1 MKTPTEKEIR
11 ELLLMCRAAAPLRQG
26 KRNAK
31 KLVSEKDSKQLALF
45 SVGNRCAS
53 TEEGKAGF
61 AMIYK
66 ELNL

>member
-1 MKTPTEKEIR
+1 MKAPTEKEIR
-11 ELLLMCRAAAPLRQG
+11 ELLLMCRAAAPLKQG

-31 KLVSEKDSKQLALF
+31 KLVAEKDSKQLALF

>member
-1 MKTPTEKEIR
+1 MKAPTEKEMR
-11 ELLLMCRAAAPLRQG
+11 ELILICRAAAPLRQG

-31 KLVSEKDSKQLALF
+31 KLVAEKDSKQLALF

-61 AMIYK
+61 DMIYK
-66 ELNL
+66 KLSL

>member
-31 KLVSEKDSKQLALF
+31 KLVAEKDSKQLALF

-53 TEEGKAGF
+53 TKEGKAGF
-61 AMIYK
+61 DMIYK

>member
-1 MKTPTEKEIR
+1 MKAPTERDMR
-11 ELLLMCRAAAPLRQG
+11 EVILMCRAAAHLRQG

-31 KLVSEKDSKQLALF
+31 KLVAEKDSKQLSLF

-61 AMIYK
+61 DMIYR
-66 ELNL
+66 ELSL

>member
-1 MKTPTEKEIR
+1 MKAPTEKEIR
-11 ELLLMCRAAAPLRQG
+11 ELLLMCRAAAPLKQG

-31 KLVSEKDSKQLALF
+31 KLVAEKDSKQLALF

-61 AMIYK
+61 DMIYK